1 MRMRGQAGKDL
12 KGLENEHELLI
23 KMVSESEVRLEQT
36 RKAIDTAIEE
46 AEALTGKKAHHERML
61 QENKN
66 NYQKKAQELQDIK
79 GIFRVI
85 QLRQDQ
91 IRDLKSRMDN
101 AGLLL
106 EKAEKRN
113 QLLIKARDEAEVS
126 CENTGFSL

>member
-12 KGLENEHELLI
+12 KGLENEHEHLI

-36 RKAIDTAIEE
+36 RKAIDTANKGSRGS
-46 AEALTGKKAHHERML
+46 TGEKDHHERML

-79 GIFRVI
+79 GVCRVI

-106 EKAEKRN
+106 EKAEKR
-113 QLLIKARDEAEVS
+113 IS
-126 CENTGFSL
+126 CLSRPGRGRGFL

>member
-1 MRMRGQAGKDL
+1 
-12 KGLENEHELLI
+12 
-23 KMVSESEVRLEQT
+23 
-36 RKAIDTAIEE
+36 
-46 AEALTGKKAHHERML
+46 ML